1 MKKIDTKA
9 LFNRKIEK
17 LLRIIRIMVEEIVVW
32 ENNWKKGDVK

>member
-17 LLRIIRIMVEEIVVW
+17 LLRIIRIMAEEIVVW

>member
-17 LLRIIRIMVEEIVVW
+17 LLRIIRIMVEEIGHLRCLR
-32 ENNWKKGDVK
+32 K